1 MILLPVVGV
10 EIIISFLFFYVVCRQ
25 EIFQIILTNHP
36 EAIYMYI
43 DLNGN
48 NMSTIPETIQ
58 KAYTAFSLRFAQKKA
73 AHCQN
78 KAEEEE
84 KAKNKADEEKYSA
97 GKVEEL
103 E

>member
-10 EIIISFLFFYVVCRQ
+10 EIFISFLFFYVVCRQ

-73 AHCQN
+73 AQK
-78 KAEEEE
+78 KAEEEK

-97 GKVEEL
+97 GEVDEL